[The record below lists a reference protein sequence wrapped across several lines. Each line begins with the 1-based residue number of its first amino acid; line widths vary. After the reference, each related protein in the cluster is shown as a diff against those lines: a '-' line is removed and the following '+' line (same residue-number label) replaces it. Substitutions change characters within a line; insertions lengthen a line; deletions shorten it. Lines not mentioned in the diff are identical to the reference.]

1 VLHGAL
7 RTIERYA
14 PVIVMESGASSDAM
28 SGNPDN
34 EAMIGKLLDGL
45 GFHEFPLDNNNK
57 YFLHSRSRLLERHS
71 LSLLYARVH
80 MSTMLDISVAISGP
94 LARDLESVSVAISID
109 PAVAEEQS
117 MYKEQSMYVLPV
129 PLHRRDGS
137 AHPRPNELFVEK
149 QRVSL
154 YNMTLAGAAH
164 RREACSLA
172 TRHVDVTI
180 HSFLEVPIHTA
191 GRYPQPVAS
200 APGSA
205 LSARALA
212 GYHVLA
218 HATRVVR
225 GVNVAV
231 CVAQK

>member
-1 VLHGAL
+1 MLHGAL

-14 PVIVMESGASSDAM
+14 PVIVMESGTSSDAM

-94 LARDLESVSVAISID
+94 LAHDLESVSVAISID

-117 MYKEQSMYVLPV
+117 MYILPV

-137 AHPRPNELFVEK
+137 AHPRPNELFVET

-154 YNMTLAGAAH
+154 YNMTLAAAAH

-180 HSFLEVPIHTA
+180 HSFLEVPF
-191 GRYPQPVAS
+191 
-200 APGSA
+200 
-205 LSARALA
+205 
-212 GYHVLA
+212 
-218 HATRVVR
+218 
-225 GVNVAV
+225 
-231 CVAQK
+231 